1 MIDFPTSPVLGDS
14 YTYGSRT
21 WIWNGSGWERQV
33 NAGQTASVFVSP
45 GVLVELGVTALP
57 YTIDGAWGSINYV

>member
-21 WIWNGSGWERQV
+21 WIWNGSGWERV
-33 NAGQTASVFVSP
+33 INAGQVVSVFVV
-45 GVLVELGVTALP
+45 GVIVTDITALP
-57 YTIDGAWGSINYV
+57 NDNNAWYRLDYV